1 MDKDYQRLIDRSM
14 HDYGE
19 TDFDKK
25 RIRVNPRKGDL
36 INTVIHEELH
46 KAYPDKSEKWIKN
59 KSKKQEATLSVADAV
74 KLLKKY
80 KKKPKGRK
88 YGTKKR

>member
-1 MDKDYQRLIDRSM
+1 MDTAYQRLVDRAM

-36 INTVIHEELH
+36 INTIIHEELH
-46 KAYPDKSEKWIKN
+46 VKYPDKSEKWIRE
-59 KSKKQEATLSVADAV
+59 KSKKKETTLTMADAV

-80 KKKPKGRK
+80 KNKPKG
-88 YGTKKR
+88 KKNGRR

>member
-1 MDKDYQRLIDRSM
+1 M

-19 TDFDKK
+19 VDFDKK
-25 RIRVNPRKGDL
+25 RVRINPRKGDL

-46 KAYPDKSEKWIKN
+46 VKYPDKSEKWIKN
-59 KSKKQEATLSVADAV
+59 KAKKQETTLSVKDAM

-80 KKKPKGRK
+80 KNKGKKNGS
-88 YGTKKR
+88 KKR